1 MTQLRA
7 HFERL
12 LENIVILL
20 LGSLA
25 TLVVVAVVF
34 RKAGA
39 SVVWY
44 DEVASVLLAW
54 LTYYCAS
61 LAALKRAHIGFPK
74 LVQAAPLKVRW
85 VLYGLRELIVV
96 GFFLIVAWAGWQVLI
111 ILEGDYLVS
120 LPWVPI
126 QLTQSVIP
134 IGAVLFILAELVSFI
149 ELIRAEA
156 AAAEVSGP

>member
-44 DEVASVLLAW
+44 DEVASILLAW

-74 LVQAAPLKVRW
+74 LVQAVPVKVRW
-85 VLYGLRELIVV
+85 VLYGVRELIVV

-111 ILEGDYLVS
+111 VLEGDYLVS

-134 IGAVLFILAELVSFI
+134 IGAVLFIVAELVSFI

-156 AAAEVSGP
+156 AAAEVSGL